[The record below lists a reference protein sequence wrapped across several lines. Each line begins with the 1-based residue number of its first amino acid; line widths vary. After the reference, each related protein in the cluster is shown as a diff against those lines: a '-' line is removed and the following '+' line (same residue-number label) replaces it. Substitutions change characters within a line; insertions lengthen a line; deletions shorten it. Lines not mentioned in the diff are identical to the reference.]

1 MSAAKRILLQ
11 SNVAVVASDALV
23 SRKQRSDVTTDLL
36 AEAVM
41 PYVEEVRLHLLEKGK
56 ELPTASEEWV
66 ELGVATGVAAGS
78 AVAETKPDE
87 RLLPKVIEFD
97 ELLGAPVSAQEIR
110 TEDGVVGA
118 TESAAVPWKEW
129 MRSRAALQLDE
140 DSAAVAAVSL
150 VLRSLHRNGKV
161 ADQAVDVALNL
172 ESKQRTV
179 RASEDMEEGA
189 LQLPPCV
196 PLSGRAHK
204 TSVHP
209 HRVAITVT
217 SKDVVTK
224 RLTTK
229 EDASA
234 GVALAERSTTVYV
247 HPEYK
252 VPSDQTPESA
262 VADGLAPGVR
272 VWKWDGDESL
282 HPFWAIQR
290 LSADEMKKRSS
301 KDPQLRSG
309 RRFNVSLT
317 EKQYNVVSVGDL
329 RGHSVAMT
337 TQVSVPMIT
346 NETKI
351 AAGEE
356 LILEVAPKAY
366 TKRRTD
372 VSWKDDVVAA
382 KAAKTKAKAKASSK
396 AASSTAIESEV

>member
-1 MSAAKRILLQ
+1 MLHFFNVTCASAVADMSAAKRILLQ

-36 AEAVM
+36 VEAVM

-56 ELPTASEEWV
+56 ELPTASEEWI
-66 ELGVATGVAAGS
+66 ELGVAAGVAAGS

-87 RLLPKVIEFD
+87 RLLPKVIEYD

-110 TEDGVVGA
+110 TQDGVVGA

-209 HRVAITVT
+209 HRVAIAVT
-217 SKDVVTK
+217 SKHVVAT

-229 EDASA
+229 RRCI
-234 GVALAERSTTVYV
+234 G
-247 HPEYK
+247 
-252 VPSDQTPESA
+252 
-262 VADGLAPGVR
+262 
-272 VWKWDGDESL
+272 
-282 HPFWAIQR
+282 
-290 LSADEMKKRSS
+290 
-301 KDPQLRSG
+301 G
-309 RRFNVSLT
+309 RRAGRTFDH
-317 EKQYNVVSVGDL
+317 GL
-329 RGHSVAMT
+329 R
-337 TQVSVPMIT
+337 
-346 NETKI
+346 
-351 AAGEE
+351 
-356 LILEVAPKAY
+356 AP
-366 TKRRTD
+366 
-372 VSWKDDVVAA
+372 
-382 KAAKTKAKAKASSK
+382 
-396 AASSTAIESEV
+396 